1 MVITF
6 PERRWMMKRLISLA
20 IVLAFFVVFLSGG
33 MAQTGYTILHTFS
46 GQTAGDG
53 AVPRGGLVSDGS
65 SLYGTTMYGGSDYYG
80 TVFAVNPDGSG
91 YSVLRDFS
99 PQSDGA
105 TGPVGSLVSDGRT
118 LYGTASYYGPNHF
131 GTVFSLETDGSGYID
146 IHAFAESTDDGRLPS
161 SGLINDGSR
170 LYGTTS
176 LGGSVGLGTVFSL
189 DFNGSSSMVLH
200 SFPEFPGDGF
210 QPYANVMAEA
220 GSLYGTT
227 LMSTSSDP
235 FTFTGVLYSMSTDGG
250 EYTILH
256 HFGRQTDD
264 GFSSIGGLVSDS
276 TRLYGTTGYGGIN
289 YYGTIFSVNTDG
301 SDYTIIH
308 SFAAFTGDGEFPVAS
323 LLSNGSRLYGTTT
336 YGGATGYYGGV
347 IFSLNNDGSAYTI
360 LHDFGVQTGD
370 GNSPWCILLL
380 ENNTLYGTTQYG
392 GEFDYGVV
400 FSYALP
406 SPTPSPAPTPEYM
419 VISLGDYTGDGES
432 DLAIFRP
439 ASGLWAVRGLGRVY
453 FGGAGDIP
461 VSGDYNGDGYADVS
475 IFRPSSGLWAIKE
488 VTRVYFGTPDQMP
501 VPGDYNGNGSCDIS
515 VFDKITGLWAVRDL
529 TRVYFGAADDMPV
542 PADYTGDGVTDPGI
556 FRSAS
561 GLWAIRGV
569 TRAYFGASGDT
580 PVPGDYI
587 WYGAQAQ
594 WAAEIAVFRGSTGLW
609 AIRNGARS
617 YFGGAGDIPV
627 SGNFTGNAFDQTG
640 IFRPE
645 SGLWAI
651 KGITRAYFGGGGDIP
666 VTR

>member
-1 MVITF
+1 MI
-6 PERRWMMKRLISLA
+6 KRLISLA
-20 IVLAFFVVFLSGG
+20 IVLVFFMACLSGG
-33 MAQTGYTILHTFS
+33 MAQTGYTVLHTFS

-53 AVPRGGLVSDGS
+53 NSPTGGLVSDGS
-65 SLYGTTMYGGSDYYG
+65 IFYGTTMYGGIDDYG
-80 TVFAVNPDGSG
+80 TIFAINPDGSG
-91 YSVLRDFS
+91 YSVLKDFLA
-99 PQSDGA
+99 QSQA
-105 TGPVGSLVSDGRT
+105 AAGPVGSLVSDGST
-118 LYGTASYYGPNHF
+118 LYGTASYYGPNYY

-146 IHAFAESTDDGRLPS
+146 LHSFAAYTGDGRSPS
-161 SGLINDGSR
+161 SGLITDGST
-170 LYGTTS
+170 LYGTT
-176 LGGSVGLGTVFSL
+176 LYGGSVGGGSVFSL

-200 SFPEFPGDGF
+200 SFPEFIGDGYF
-210 QPYANVMAEA
+210 PLSNVVEEA

-227 LMSTSSDP
+227 AFSASTYFLS
-235 FTFTGVLYSMSTDGG
+235 GVLYSMNTAGG
-250 EYTILH
+250 EYTLLH
-256 HFGRQTDD
+256 QFGVQTGD
-264 GFSSIGGLVSDS
+264 GSLAYGGLVSDS
-276 TRLYGTTGYGGIN
+276 TRLYGTTAYGGVN

-301 SDYTIIH
+301 SDYTH
-308 SFAAFTGDGEFPVAS
+308 LHNFSAFTGDGIAPVAS
-323 LLSNGSRLYGTTT
+323 LISNGSRLYGTTI

-347 IFSLNNDGSAYTI
+347 LFALNNDGSGYTI
-360 LHDFGVQTGD
+360 LHDFSAQTGN

-380 ENNTLYGTTQYG
+380 ENNVLYGTTQNG
-392 GEFDYGVV
+392 GEFDYGVI

-419 VISLGDYTGDGES
+419 VLASGDYTGDGDS

-439 ASGLWAVRGLGRVY
+439 ESGLWAVRGLGRVY
-453 FGGAGDIP
+453 FGSAGDIP

-475 IFRPSSGLWAIKE
+475 IFRPTSGLWAIKE

-580 PVPGDYI
+580 PIPGDYV
-587 WYGAQAQ
+587 WYGVQAQ

-609 AIRNGARS
+609 AIRNDART
-617 YFGGAGDIPV
+617 YYGGSGDIPV
-627 SGNFTGNAFDQTG
+627 TGNFTGSAFENTG

-645 SGLWAI
+645 SGLWDI
-651 KGITRAYFGGGGDIP
+651 RGITRAYFGGGSDIP